1 MATIRWCPIY
11 PKWDSYQPL
20 IETDRNTQGLV
31 VVPACEGPR
40 MQVRLVVL
48 KDRGHLEPVLVRL
61 GAAKEG
67 QLPGEFNGELMV
79 I

>member
-1 MATIRWCPIY
+1 
-11 PKWDSYQPL
+11 
-20 IETDRNTQGLV
+20 
-31 VVPACEGPR
+31 

-48 KDRGHLEPVLVRL
+48 KDRGHLGPVLVRL

-67 QLPGEFNGELMV
+67 QLPGEFGWFNGDLMV